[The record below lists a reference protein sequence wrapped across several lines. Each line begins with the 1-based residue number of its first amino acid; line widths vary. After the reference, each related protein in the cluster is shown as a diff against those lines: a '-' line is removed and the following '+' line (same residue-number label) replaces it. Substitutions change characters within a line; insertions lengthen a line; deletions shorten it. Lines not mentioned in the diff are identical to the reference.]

1 MNDMLK
7 KSRVK
12 LRADFRIGFK
22 SVAQSKILL
31 YHQVNKF
38 KVFRL
43 LSDHNSGINDRLTDL
58 MRN

>member
-7 KSRVK
+7 QSRVK
-12 LRADFRIGFK
+12 LRADFGIGFK

-31 YHQVNKF
+31 YHQVNKL

-43 LSDHNSGINDRLTDL
+43 LSDHNSRINDRLTGL
-58 MRN
+58 MWH